1 MMRVAAFAAAA
12 GCLYLSIVSTALAS
26 PDWNGMWIA
35 SNDPARPAASLSS
48 GSLGPGDAPSLTPK
62 YKAIADKA
70 QALFKAGSLKMDKTV
85 HCEPPGMPLMMSFA
99 NGGEVLMTPGRVTI
113 ISEWAGDVRRI
124 FVDGRPHPDD
134 LDPSFE
140 GHSIGHWEGNDLI
153 IDTVAI
159 STKASLNATGAQQS
173 DKMHIVERM
182 HEYAP
187 GKMEI
192 LFHIEDSEAFAQPWN
207 FRITWKRNPNSLD
220 YVHEYSCDNNRNAD

>member
-1 MMRVAAFAAAA
+1 MARLRVCLTGALWMAMASAASAH
-12 GCLYLSIVSTALAS
+12 
-26 PDWNGMWIA
+26 PDWTGLWL
-35 SNDPARPAASLSS
+35 SSKDPSRPAAH
-48 GSLGPGDAPSLTPK
+48 LGGTQPGDLPQLTPK
-62 YKAIADKA
+62 Y
-70 QALFKAGSLKMDKTV
+70 QALFDKASALFVTGSLAMDKTV
-85 HCEPPGMPLMMSFA
+85 HCEPPGMPLMMSFT

-134 LDPSFE
+134 LDASFE

-159 STKASLNATGAQQS
+159 STKASLNAAGAQQS

-192 LFHIEDSEAFAQPWN
+192 LFHIEDPEAFAQPWD
-207 FRITWKRNPNSLD
+207 FRITWKRNPNPLD
-220 YVHEYSCDNNRNAD
+220 YVHEYYCDNNRNAE

>member
-1 MMRVAAFAAAA
+1 MKHALIFVSTI
-12 GCLYLSIVSTALAS
+12 GCLYLSTASAALAV
-26 PDWNGMWIA
+26 PNWNGMWLA
-35 SNDPARPAASLSS
+35 SNDPSRPAASLSS
-48 GSLGPGDAPSLTPK
+48 GSMRSGDAPNLTSK
-62 YKAIADKA
+62 YKAIAEKA
-70 QALFKAGSLKMDKTV
+70 QSLLKAGSLKMDKTV

-124 FVDGRPHPDD
+124 FTDGRPHPND

-140 GHSIGHWEGNDLI
+140 GHSIGHWEGNDLL

-159 STKASLNATGAQQS
+159 STKASLNSTGAQQS
-173 DKMHIVERM
+173 DKMHIRERM

-192 LFHIEDSEAFAQPWN
+192 LFHIEDPEAFTHPWN
-207 FRITWKRNPNSLD
+207 FRITWKRDPNPLD
-220 YVHEYSCDNNRNAD
+220 YVHEYYCDNNRNAD